1 MPRQALKQR
10 HPGTDYRLVPAC
22 EMDPKGARTGPGV
35 LMPNNI
41 QNSLYPVDVSGYLK
55 HSVPMDAELKSL
67 ERKLSQ
73 FVEICQRLRADNQQ
87 LRQQLESAMSNNKQL
102 SEKIGAATDRLETLL
117 SQIPEEEA

>member
-1 MPRQALKQR
+1 MPRQTLKGGVSPA
-10 HPGTDYRLVPAC
+10 PGWLCTGLRNRPKEAGAPA
-22 EMDPKGARTGPGV
+22 GA

-55 HSVPMDAELKSL
+55 HSVPMDAELRSL

-73 FVEICQRLRADNQQ
+73 FVEMCQRLRADNQQ

-117 SQIPEEEA
+117 SQLPEEEA